1 MATDQQIRTSLER
14 AKKSYQLRP
23 GTARGTMK
31 SRVWLEQGLRCNSE
45 HGDWSFAVD
54 EPTSVGGEN
63 SAPSPGVYA
72 LGALGA
78 CLSMTIK
85 NYAVLGGL
93 TIDAI
98 EIVVEADYDDRGTY
112 ELDGKAPGFEKFR
125 LSVSVKSP
133 DSKAQID
140 AVVSKAM
147 TMSSWFNVFSRP
159 QDVEV
164 KVMVSSSAEN
174 SDAELN

>member
-14 AKKSYQLRP
+14 AKKSYELRP
-23 GTARGTMK
+23 GAARGTMK
-31 SRVWLEQGLRCNSE
+31 SRVWLEEGLRCNSE
-45 HGDWSFAVD
+45 HGEWSFAID

-72 LGALGA
+72 LGAIGA

-85 NYAVLGGL
+85 NYAILGDL
-93 TIDAI
+93 AI
-98 EIVVEADYDDRGTY
+98 EAIEVVVEADYDDRGTY
-112 ELDGKAPGFEKFR
+112 ELDGVAPGFEKFR

-140 AVVSKAM
+140 AVVRKAM
-147 TMSSWFNVFSRP
+147 TMSSWFNVFTRP
-159 QDVEV
+159 QNIEVEV
-164 KVMVSSSAEN
+164 KVNPTAEN
-174 SDAELN
+174 SDAEA